1 MSLPVALSELQNRI
15 LGRVG
20 GPGVRIVVV
29 AALHGNE
36 PDGVV
41 AVRSILDVL
50 AEHEARLGGSLVA
63 LLGNRRA
70 YARGQRYLE
79 RDLNRGWDEEP
90 EPEDDTAIERREL
103 REALLT
109 EIEAARAADE
119 PVLVLDLH
127 STSGP
132 GAPFAIPQP
141 GGASGLAAQALEA
154 CGLPQVKGLSER
166 IDNALLSWLHAQ
178 GVPCLVMEGG
188 QAAAPGTATCLEAA
202 LWRVICHLHGL
213 DCATEPRRPAEAFL
227 VQATAGLPK
236 ALEVH
241 YAHYAAAGGGFAMDR
256 PGGQPYRG
264 FQAVARGERLGQDAE
279 GPILAPFDG
288 YLLMPLYQGLGG
300 EGFFLAQELAGG

>member
-1 MSLPVALSELQNRI
+1 MSELQNRI

-36 PDGVV
+36 PDGVF
-41 AVRSILDVL
+41 AVQAILDGL
-50 AEHEARLGGSLVA
+50 AERDAPLGGSLVA

-79 RDLNRGWDEEP
+79 RDLNRGWDGSP
-90 EPEDDTAIERREL
+90 EPDDDTAVERQEL
-103 REALLT
+103 RGALLT
-109 EIEAARAADE
+109 EVEAARAAGE
-119 PVLVLDLH
+119 PLIVLDLH

-141 GGASGLAAQALEA
+141 GGASGLAAKALEA
-154 CGLPQVKGLSER
+154 CGLPEVKGLSER
-166 IDNALLSWLHAQ
+166 IDNALLSWLHVE

-188 QAAAPGTATCLEAA
+188 QASAPGTAICLEAA
-202 LWRVICHLHGL
+202 LWRVICGLLEL
-213 DCATEPRRPAEAFL
+213 DCAAEPRRPADAFL
-227 VQATAGLPK
+227 MQATDGLPGR
-236 ALEVH
+236 LEVH
-241 YAHYAAAGGGFAMDR
+241 YAHYAAPGGGFAMDR
-256 PGGQPYRG
+256 PGGQPFRG
-264 FQAVARGERLGQDAE
+264 FQAGAKGERIRQDWD

-300 EGFFLAQELAGG
+300 EGFFLAEEV